1 MEIIMKFQLSTY
13 ALDGRV
19 HEETPTKVL
28 IPLDDMHVKTVI
40 SLAYLL
46 QKFCEKIYWQIMFLK
61 IFTNLLLMYKK
72 EYKNFTWGWGGDHNS
87 RVVISCS

>member
-1 MEIIMKFQLSTY
+1 MDHELEVHDEPIFQISRELSMEIIMKFQLSTY

-46 QKFCEKIYWQIMFLK
+46 QKFCEKIY
-61 IFTNLLLMYKK
+61 
-72 EYKNFTWGWGGDHNS
+72 
-87 RVVISCS
+87 